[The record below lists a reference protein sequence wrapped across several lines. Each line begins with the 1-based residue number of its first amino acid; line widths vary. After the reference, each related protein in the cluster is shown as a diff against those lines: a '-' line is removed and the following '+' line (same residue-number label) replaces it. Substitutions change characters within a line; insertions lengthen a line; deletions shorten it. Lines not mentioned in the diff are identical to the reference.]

1 MKKILIVDDEP
12 ELRENLAE
20 LLTSEGFEV
29 EVAASAQEAIKKA
42 ANERFD
48 VVLLDLIMP
57 GMDGI
62 EAMIEL
68 KKLGG
73 RTKYLVMTAFAT
85 LDTAV
90 AAIKKGASDYL
101 SKPFRMEE
109 LVTLIRRTLEEAKFE
124 DQIMVHDLDQT
135 LNSLANP
142 IRRKIVEMLGTVPP
156 MRMTEIT
163 QKLVIEDRTKTMF
176 HLRTLKEA
184 GIIQQTADKLYTLSN
199 SGRELL
205 GFLNQLRRTTGG

>member
-1 MKKILIVDDEP
+1 MKSILIVDDEA

-20 LLTSEGFEV
+20 LLQNEGFSTDTAPSGV
-29 EVAASAQEAIKKA
+29 EALKKA
-42 ANERFD
+42 ANNRYD
-48 VVLLDLIMP
+48 VVVLDLIMP

-62 EAMIEL
+62 TTMTEM

-73 RTKYLVMTAFAT
+73 RTKYVVVTAFAT

-90 AAIKKGASDYL
+90 DAIKKGASDYL
-101 SKPFRMEE
+101 SKPFRSDE

-124 DQIMVHDLDQT
+124 DQVMVHDLDQT

-142 IRRKIVEMLGTVPP
+142 IRRKIVEMLGSSPP

-184 GIIQQTADKLYTLSN
+184 GIIQQTTEKLYTLTQ

-205 GFLNQLRRTTGG
+205 GFLNQLRRTTA